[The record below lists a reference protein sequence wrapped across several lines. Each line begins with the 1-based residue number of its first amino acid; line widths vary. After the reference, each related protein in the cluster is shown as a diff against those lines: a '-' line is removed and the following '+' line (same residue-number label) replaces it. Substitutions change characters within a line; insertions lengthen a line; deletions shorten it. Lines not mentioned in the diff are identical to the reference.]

1 MGLSRIDADD
11 FSISTVVVA
20 HELGYDFWLG
30 HAHTIDC
37 GGKILLRRSNILVNI
52 GVVLAVMVRFLLSK
66 K

>member
-20 HELGYDFWLG
+20 HELGHNFWLSR
-30 HAHTIDC
+30 AHSIDC
-37 GGKILLRRSNILVNI
+37 GGKILLRSNFLVNT
-52 GVVLAVMVRFLLSK
+52 GVVLAVMVRLLLSK